1 MRLAA
6 IWEFIA
12 GDSRRAP
19 AAVVLAVVVAVV
31 LLRSSAPSPVVAVS
45 FAGIIALGLAA
56 AVFEQRP

>member
-1 MRLAA
+1 VNLAA

-19 AAVVLAVVVAVV
+19 LAVALAVAVAVV
-31 LLRSSAPSPVVAVS
+31 LLRNSVPSIVVAPA

-56 AVFEQRP
+56 SVFEAR

>member
-19 AAVVLAVVVAVV
+19 AAVVLAIVVAVV
-31 LLRSSAPSPVVAVS
+31 LLRSAAPSPVAAVS

>member
-1 MRLAA
+1 VNLVA

-19 AAVVLAVVVAVV
+19 LAVALAVVVAVA
-31 LLRSSAPSPVVAVS
+31 LLRSSVSSAVVAAA

-56 AVFEQRP
+56 SVFEAR

>member
-1 MRLAA
+1 VNLVA

-19 AAVVLAVVVAVV
+19 LAVALAVVVAVV
-31 LLRSSAPSPVVAVS
+31 LLRSSVSSAVVATA

-56 AVFEQRP
+56 SVFEAR

>member
-1 MRLAA
+1 MNLAA

-19 AAVVLAVVVAVV
+19 AAVVVAVAIAVV
-31 LLRSSAPSPVVAVS
+31 LLRTSTPSPVVAVA

-56 AVFEQRP
+56 AVFERSS